1 MLQTIL
7 HSGTKKL
14 QAVLPF
20 EEVYLTILEIHSY
33 LFSASL
39 QCVVSFPGDEACPY
53 HFANFHLTLLLVC
66 TAVVDADPIVEF
78 GQSASLQNSCLLTF
92 PYCVAVAVDVVEDAT
107 CETRAPVSLTGAFD
121 ASNCVVV
128 AVAVVVVVVAG
139 VLESAWGAH
148 TMIETDQ
155 NGALC
160 LVGGHLKNYLTL
172 N

>member
-1 MLQTIL
+1 M
-7 HSGTKKL
+7 
-14 QAVLPF
+14 
-20 EEVYLTILEIHSY
+20 
-33 LFSASL
+33 
-39 QCVVSFPGDEACPY
+39 
-53 HFANFHLTLLLVC
+53 
-66 TAVVDADPIVEF
+66 
-78 GQSASLQNSCLLTF
+78 TF

-128 AVAVVVVVVAG
+128 AAAVVVVVAG
-139 VLESAWGAH
+139 VLESAWDARK
-148 TMIETDQ
+148 MIEMDQ